1 MSWLLLSFTGPV
13 LWAISTHFDKY
24 LVERY
29 FKISN
34 VGTLLIFTACTS
46 AAILPPI
53 WFLNPE
59 VAGIDMRSALLMTAA
74 GALYMGAML
83 FYLKALQ
90 REDASLV
97 AVFFQAGPLLGYVLA
112 YVVLGERLSPTQMA
126 GGLLTICGVVIS
138 SIQPHPIGRKFKPR
152 FALLML
158 TCSLALAVSALMFKF
173 VAIRDA
179 FWPSVFWMYVGEA
192 LFGLLLL
199 GFGPD
204 RRQFLQLIKSNPAFV
219 ISINAVNELINLVGT
234 IATRFALTLA
244 PLSLVQAI
252 GGTTTLFVFAF
263 GIVLSLFYP
272 NIEREDL
279 GPRAL
284 AQKGLAALFVAAG
297 VGLIGS

>member
-1 MSWLLLSFTGPV
+1 MSWLLLSFSGPV

-46 AAILPPI
+46 AAILPVI
-53 WFLNPE
+53 WFFSRE
-59 VAGIDMRSALLMTAA
+59 VVDIDLASAIWMTTA

-90 REDASLV
+90 QEDASLV
-97 AVFFQAGPLLGYVLA
+97 AVFFQAGPLFGYVLA
-112 YVVLGERLSPTQMA
+112 YFVLGERLSSSQM
-126 GGLLTICGVVIS
+126 GGGFLMVCGVVIS
-138 SIQPHPIGRKFKPR
+138 SFQPRAIGRKFKFR

-158 TCSLALAVSALMFKF
+158 TCSLAVAVSAILFKF

-204 RRQFLQLIKSNPAFV
+204 RRQFFALIRSNPAFV
-219 ISINAVNELINLVGT
+219 ISINAFNELINLAGT
-234 IATRFALTLA
+234 IATRYALTLA

-263 GIVLSLFYP
+263 GILLAIFYP
-272 NIEREDL
+272 NIERENL
-279 GPRAL
+279 GSSEL
-284 AQKGLAALFVAAG
+284 TQKAIAALLVAAG
-297 VGLIGS
+297 VGLISY

>member
-46 AAILPPI
+46 AAILPVI
-53 WFLNPE
+53 WFFNRE
-59 VAGIDMRSALLMTAA
+59 VVDIDVKSALLMAAA

-90 REDASLV
+90 QEDASVV
-97 AVFFQAGPLLGYVLA
+97 AVFFQAGPLFGYVLA
-112 YVVLGERLSPTQMA
+112 YVVLGERLSATQMA
-126 GGLLTICGVVIS
+126 GGFLTICGVMIS
-138 SIQPHPIGRKFKPR
+138 SVQPHAIGHKFKLR

-158 TCSLALAVSALMFKF
+158 TCSLALAVSALLFKF

-192 LFGLLLL
+192 SFGLLLL

-204 RRQFLQLIKSNPAFV
+204 RRQFVGLIKSNPAFV
-219 ISINAVNELINLVGT
+219 ISINAVNELINLAGT

-263 GIVLSLFYP
+263 GILLSIFYP
-272 NIEREDL
+272 NIERENIDAA
-279 GPRAL
+279 AL
-284 AQKGLAALFVAAG
+284 TQKGVAALLVMVG
-297 VGLIGS
+297 VGLISY

>member
-1 MSWLLLSFTGPV
+1 M
-13 LWAISTHFDKY
+13 WAISTHFDKY

-29 FKISN
+29 FRISN
-34 VGTLLIFTACTS
+34 VGTLLIFTACMS
-46 AAILPPI
+46 AAILPLI
-53 WFLNPE
+53 WFFHRE
-59 VAGIDMRSALLMTAA
+59 VVDIDTRSALLMMVA

-90 REDASLV
+90 QEDASIV
-97 AVFFQAGPLLGYVLA
+97 AVFFQAGPLFGYVLA
-112 YVVLGERLSPTQMA
+112 YIVLGERLSPMQMA

-138 SIQPHPIGRKFKPR
+138 SIQPQAIGRRFKLR

-158 TCSLALAVSALMFKF
+158 ICSLALAVSALAFKF

-179 FWPSVFWMYVGEA
+179 FWPSVFWMYAGEA
-192 LFGLLLL
+192 SFGLLLL
-199 GFGPD
+199 GVRSDRQRFFG
-204 RRQFLQLIKSNPAFV
+204 LIKSNPIFV
-219 ISINAVNELINLVGT
+219 ISINAFNELINLLGT

-263 GIVLSLFYP
+263 GILLTLFFP
-272 NIEREDL
+272 NIEREDI

-284 AQKGLAALFVAAG
+284 AQKGIAALFVAVG
-297 VGLIGS
+297 VGLIGT